1 MSAEAFDFPA
11 SRGTCPFAPPAAL
24 AELSRETP
32 VGRITLGDG
41 SRPWLV
47 TRHAD
52 VRALLRDARF
62 SSSADHPGFPFINE
76 GLKAQT
82 MAGPAR
88 PFVRFDGAGH
98 ARFRNAL
105 MDDFTPRRVEGFRPR
120 IQEVVDDYLDAM
132 IRHGSP
138 ADLHSEFALPIP
150 SLVICELLGV
160 DYADREFFQ
169 ERSGLL
175 LARTAAEAG
184 QLQRAL
190 DELVGYLSALV
201 ERKRRHPDDGIVSR
215 LVAGNDLSDAEI
227 AVTSMFLLIAGHETT
242 AAQITMST
250 LALLRNPAQLAAVR
264 MRPELVDS
272 AVEELLR
279 YVTIAHSGVPR
290 VATEDVT
297 VAGQLIAAGD
307 GVLCVLDTA
316 NHDEAAFSA
325 PATLDITRGGRS
337 HVAFGFG
344 VHQCLGVQLA
354 RVELQV
360 ALGTLLRRLPGLRL
374 DVGIDEL
381 RFKED
386 GAVYGIHELPVAW

>member
-11 SRGTCPFAPPAAL
+11 SRGSCPFAPPAAL
-24 AELSRETP
+24 AELSRQTP

-105 MDDFTPRRVEGFRPR
+105 MDDFTPRRVEGFRPW

-132 IRHGSP
+132 IRHGPP
-138 ADLHSEFALPIP
+138 ADLQSEFALPIP

-175 LARTAAEAG
+175 TRTAAEPG
-184 QLQRAL
+184 QLQQAL

-242 AAQITMST
+242 ATQITMST
-250 LALLRNPAQLAAVR
+250 LALLRNPEQLAAVR
-264 MRPELVDS
+264 MRPQLVDT

-279 YVTIAHSGVPR
+279 YVSIVHSGVPR

-297 VAGQLIAAGD
+297 VGGQLIAAGD

-316 NHDEAAFSA
+316 NHDEAVFSA

-344 VHQCLGVQLA
+344 AHQCLGVQLA

-360 ALGTLLRRLPGLRL
+360 ALGTLLRRLPGLRV

-386 GAVYGIHELPVAW
+386 GAIYGVHELPVAW

>member
-1 MSAEAFDFPA
+1 VSAAALDFPA
-11 SRGTCPFAPPAAL
+11 SRGGCPFAPPAAL

-32 VGRITLGDG
+32 VGRITLPDG
-41 SRPWLV
+41 SQPWLV

-52 VRALLRDARF
+52 VRALLRDERF
-62 SSSADHPGFPFINE
+62 SSSSDHPNFPFVNE

-82 MAGPAR
+82 TAAPAR
-88 PFVRFDGAGH
+88 PFARFDGVEH
-98 ARFRNAL
+98 TRYRNAL
-105 MDDFTPRRVEGFRPR
+105 PADFTPRRVEALRPR
-120 IQEVVDDYLDAM
+120 IQQVVDDYLDAM
-132 IRHGSP
+132 LRHGSP
-138 ADLHSEFALPIP
+138 ADLLSEFALPIP

-160 DYADREFFQ
+160 DYEDRDFFQ
-169 ERSGLL
+169 TRSGLL
-175 LARTAAEAG
+175 TRTTAEPG
-184 QLQRAL
+184 QLQRTL
-190 DELVGYLSALV
+190 DELIGYLTALV
-201 ERKRRHPDDGIVSR
+201 ERKRHHPDDGIVSH
-215 LVAGNDLSDAEI
+215 LVAGDDLSNAEI

-242 AAQITMST
+242 ATQITMST
-250 LALLRNPAQLAAVR
+250 LALLRNPEQLAALR
-264 MRPELVDS
+264 MRPELIDA

-279 YVTIAHSGVPR
+279 YVSIVHSGVPR

-297 VAGQLIAAGD
+297 VSSQRIAAGD

-325 PATLDITRGGRS
+325 PSTLDITRRGRS

-360 ALGTLLRRLPGLRL
+360 ALESLLRRLPALRL
-374 DVGIDEL
+374 DVGFDDL

-386 GAVYGIHELPVAW
+386 GAIYGVHELPVAW

>member
-1 MSAEAFDFPA
+1 VRARSP
-11 SRGTCPFAPPAAL
+11 RRRR
-24 AELSRETP
+24 LSRATP

-62 SSSADHPGFPFINE
+62 SSSAEHPGFPFINE

-105 MDDFTPRRVEGFRPR
+105 MADFTPRRVEGFRPR

-175 LARTAAEAG
+175 TRTAAEPG

-201 ERKRRHPDDGIVSR
+201 ERKRRHPDDDIVSH

-242 AAQITMST
+242 ATQITMST
-250 LALLRNPAQLAAVR
+250 LALLCNREQLAAVR

-279 YVTIAHSGVPR
+279 YVSIVHSGVPR

-307 GVLCVLDTA
+307 GVLCLLDTA
-316 NHDEAAFSA
+316 NHDGATFSA

-374 DVGIDEL
+374 DVRIDEL

-386 GAVYGIHELPVAW
+386 GAVYGVHELPVAW